1 MEQEKQRPEPFIAMS
16 FKSIRYIFTKK
27 YLCDFMGHKKLIRF
41 QAIDTYSNV
50 LQYPENMKGN
60 WKDYFKNDNPIT
72 LELACGKGEYSV
84 NLGRENPDRNFIG
97 VDIKGNRI
105 HAGAKAALAEGLG
118 NVAFLRIHIGQNTKY
133 FAAKEVSQIW
143 IIFPDPFL
151 RKGKAKNRLT
161 HSRFLLAY
169 QHILKAGGTINLKT
183 DSLPLYEFTL
193 ETIAEQGCI
202 IHENIADI
210 YGKGLATGPLAIQ
223 TFYEK
228 MHLAEGR
235 TIYFLSFSLPSTPIT
250 VPERFRN
257 MEDEDDSD
265 DVAEDNKVIIGR
277 G

>member
-1 MEQEKQRPEPFIAMS
+1 
-16 FKSIRYIFTKK
+16 
-27 YLCDFMGHKKLIRF
+27 MGHKKLIRF
-41 QAIDTYSNV
+41 QAIDTFSNV
-50 LQYPENMKGN
+50 LQYPEGMKGN
-60 WKDYFKNDNPIT
+60 WQNYFKNDHPIT

-84 NLGRENPDRNFIG
+84 NLGRQNPDRNFIG

-105 HAGAKAALAEGLG
+105 HAGAKTALAEGLT
-118 NVAFLRIHIGQNTKY
+118 NVAFLRIHIGQILNY
-133 FAAKEVSQIW
+133 FAAGEVSEIW

-169 QHILKAGGTINLKT
+169 QHILKTGATINLKT
-183 DSLPLYEFTL
+183 DSRELYEFTL

-202 IHENIADI
+202 IHEDIVDI

-235 TIYFLSFSLPSTPIT
+235 TIYFISFSLPTTPIT

-257 MEDEDDSD
+257 TEEDSEEDEWTE
-265 DVAEDNKVIIGR
+265 EDNKSIIGR